1 MSVAIVIVPVL
12 VGGWPVF
19 GTLAS
24 LAASKMGF
32 KLIKTAQR
40 KEKKEIDE
48 REIEIVDEKSKILE
62 ESIKEEEE
70 LVFNREDISLIIKKD
85 IHKKFVI
92 CVKGKNKKEEELERI
107 GKSFLKEIKKQYA
120 YKKIKEE
127 VTKKGFTVIEEK
139 KEGNNIRLILRKF

>member
-1 MSVAIVIVPVL
+1 MSVAIVVVPVL

-19 GTLAS
+19 GALAS
-24 LAASKMGF
+24 LAAAKMGY
-32 KLIKTAQR
+32 KIIKSVQR
-40 KEKKEIDE
+40 KEKKELCE

-70 LVFNREDISLIIKKD
+70 LVFQKEDISLILKKD

-92 CVKGKNKKEEELERI
+92 CVKGKNKKEEELEKI
-107 GKSFLKEIKKQYA
+107 GKGFLNEIKKQYA

-127 VTKKGFTVIEEK
+127 VTKKGFTVVEEK
-139 KEGNNIRLILRKF
+139 NEGNNIRLILRKF